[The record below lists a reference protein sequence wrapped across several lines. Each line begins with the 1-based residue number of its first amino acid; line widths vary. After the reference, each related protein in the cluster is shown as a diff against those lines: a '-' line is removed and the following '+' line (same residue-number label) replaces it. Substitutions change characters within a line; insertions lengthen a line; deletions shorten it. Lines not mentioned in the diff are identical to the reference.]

1 MVFWRQGLALLAGG
15 ASVLAYA
22 PFELFP
28 LAFLSLAV
36 LYGLLDPMAPAGLSG
51 MPRRRR
57 ARHGFSIGFA
67 WGLGGW
73 QLKCQVRSLPSVI
86 AVLAIAC
93 GRPT

>member
-57 ARHGFSIGFA
+57 ARHTLFPYTTLF
-67 WGLGGW
+67 
-73 QLKCQVRSLPSVI
+73 RSNRKSV
-86 AVLAIAC
+86 V
-93 GRPT
+93 